1 MLFNPAIDSLE
12 EVLAIRAKAKEMLA
26 DGAQVLEWTNEAQS
40 VRKVI
45 GLPLETVLTETE
57 AYLLAYSRGA
67 VITRTKP
74 LFV

>member
-1 MLFNPAIDSLE
+1 MIFNLGLDSLE
-12 EVLAIRAKAKEMLA
+12 EVLAIRAKTKEMLA
-26 DGAQVLEWTNEAQS
+26 EGAQVLEWTNESQS

-45 GLPLETVLTETE
+45 GLPLETILKETE

-74 LFV
+74 LFI